1 MLVVV
6 LVHAMGEGIRKRE
19 SVLCGVVVEE
29 VSGEVGVRKRE
40 L

>member
-1 MLVVV
+1 MLVV

-19 SVLCGVVVEE
+19 SVFCGVVVEE